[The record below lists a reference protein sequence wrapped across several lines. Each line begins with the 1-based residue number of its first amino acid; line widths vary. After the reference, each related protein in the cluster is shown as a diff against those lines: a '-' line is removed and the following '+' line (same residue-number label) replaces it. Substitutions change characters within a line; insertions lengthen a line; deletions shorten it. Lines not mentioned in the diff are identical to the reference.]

1 MKKKSD
7 RRNKMTDK
15 KDYMTIEE
23 LKAQKD
29 TSNAVFAGV
38 KTAKMVTEQEYD
50 AAVNAFNDAPMDGSV
65 R

>member
-1 MKKKSD
+1 
-7 RRNKMTDK
+7 
-15 KDYMTIEE
+15 MTIEE

-38 KTAKMVTEQEYD
+38 KTANGWGTGKMVTEQEYD
-50 AAVNAFNDAPMDGSV
+50 AAVKAFNDAPMDGSV

>member
-1 MKKKSD
+1 
-7 RRNKMTDK
+7 MTDK

-23 LKAQKD
+23 LNAQKN

-38 KTAKMVTEQEYD
+38 QTANGWGTGKMVTEEEYD